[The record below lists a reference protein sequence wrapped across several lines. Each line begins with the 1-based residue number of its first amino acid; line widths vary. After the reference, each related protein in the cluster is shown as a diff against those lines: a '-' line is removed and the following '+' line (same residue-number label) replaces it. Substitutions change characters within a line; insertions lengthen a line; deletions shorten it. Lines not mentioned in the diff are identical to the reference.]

1 MSSKGRLLRILGI
14 TFGIAVTVGGTV
26 GAGILRTP
34 GIVAAQLNDNWLIL
48 TAWIFGGAYAFL
60 GTISVAELGAMLP
73 QAGCWYVYARRA
85 FGNYGGFTIGWS
97 DWMAQSAA
105 LAWLATTMGEL
116 SVALNPSLSVRVV
129 AIGVLIFFAL
139 LHRMGMRLSSR
150 AQEITSLL
158 KAVALILFVGLC
170 FLSGKAE
177 SASPAHPTLHA
188 TGMFAAIVIA
198 LQSVIA
204 TYDGWYTA
212 NYFAEEDKDPGRNLP
227 RSVISSILITI
238 AIYLL
243 VNVGLLYAL
252 PLEQFGASKLA
263 YADVAEKIFGSSGGK
278 IVTALS
284 VISLLSV
291 INAVLLLATRILFAI
306 SRDGFFSSKAADVSE
321 GGTPVTA
328 MLMTTVVAICL
339 VASGT
344 FEILLAISA
353 FLYVVIYNSGFLA
366 LFILRKREPDLNR
379 PFRVWGYPW
388 TTLIALTISTLFLIA
403 AVIGDT
409 KNSLY
414 ALLLIV
420 ISYPAYLVTE
430 KIKRLRN
437 TS

>member
-1 MSSKGRLLRILGI
+1 MSSKGRLLRILGV
-14 TFGIAVTVGGTV
+14 TFGIAVTVGGTI

-34 GIVAAQLNDNWLIL
+34 GIVAGQLNDYWLIL
-48 TAWIFGGAYAFL
+48 GAWIFGGVYAFL

-73 QAGCWYVYARRA
+73 QAGGWYVYARRA

-105 LAWLATTMGEL
+105 LAWLATTMGEF
-116 SVALNPSLSVRVV
+116 SVALNPSLSVRIV
-129 AIGVLIFFAL
+129 AIGILICFTL
-139 LHRMGMRLSSR
+139 LHWMGLRLSSR

-158 KAVALILFVGLC
+158 KALALLVFVAIC

-177 SASPAHPTLHA
+177 SVYTAHPTIAA

-227 RSVISSILITI
+227 RSIISSVLITI

-263 YADVAEKIFGSSGGK
+263 YADVAQKVFGSSGVR
-278 IVTALS
+278 IITALS
-284 VISLLSV
+284 LISLFSV
-291 INAVLLLATRILFAI
+291 INAVLMLATRILFAI
-306 SRDGFFSSKAADVSE
+306 SRDGFFASKAADVSA
-321 GGTPVTA
+321 GGTPVVA
-328 MLMTTVVAICL
+328 MLMTTVVAVCL

-344 FEILLAISA
+344 FEILLAITA

-366 LFILRKREPDLNR
+366 LFILRRREPNLHR

-388 TTLIALTISTLFLIA
+388 TTLIALTVSTLFLIS

-409 KNSLY
+409 KNSFY

-420 ISYPAYLVTE
+420 VSYPAYLVTE
-430 KIKRLRN
+430 KIKRLQ
-437 TS
+437 TKH